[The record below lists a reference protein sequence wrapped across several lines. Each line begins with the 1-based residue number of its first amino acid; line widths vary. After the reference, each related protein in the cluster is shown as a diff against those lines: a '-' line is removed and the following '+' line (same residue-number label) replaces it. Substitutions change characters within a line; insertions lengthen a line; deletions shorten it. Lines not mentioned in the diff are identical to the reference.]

1 MAACTYNQ
9 LIKYVHE
16 FRWYETHRIHKLHIF
31 RSCWKGVYLF
41 SLYCGE
47 GACYF
52 LSDLFHLRK
61 QLSRFNTVAG
71 TRLIEP
77 IKTHLGL
84 PQKIQNR
91 VLTNISRGN
100 SVKPGYLFKST
111 QNFSFNSLALW
122 HHHYV
127 RCVCMCVCMNIKKT
141 ARRISWSRAIY
152 LNSFG
157 KSNLNKISNMSYV
170 SYGFMQS
177 VYWFIHSRTL
187 AIYTITKRVNISG

>member
-1 MAACTYNQ
+1 MGSCSSGARRHTPYQPLVNWPCANTGGRMKDRVSHMAACTYNQ
-9 LIKYVHE
+9 SIKYVHE

-47 GACYF
+47 GACYS

-61 QLSRFNTVAG
+61 HLSRLNTFAG
-71 TRLIEP
+71 ARLIEP

-127 RCVCMCVCMNIKKT
+127 RCVCMCVCMNIKNCTK
-141 ARRISWSRAIY
+141 
-152 LNSFG
+152 
-157 KSNLNKISNMSYV
+157 NKLKPCYIFKHIWKM
-170 SYGFMQS
+170 
-177 VYWFIHSRTL
+177 
-187 AIYTITKRVNISG
+187 